1 MTWEVAV
8 AGTLHHDDITTPA
21 GRRDVLGGS
30 AVYFALAASRFAT
43 VHVNGIV
50 GADTDAHH
58 RRILASPRVD
68 LDGVVVS
75 ARPTFRWHAV
85 HDFERWV
92 TAHELSEPGCDP
104 EWRPV
109 LSDASRRAE
118 VLFVGSMDPRLQ
130 QEVIDQSTA
139 ALIGMDS
146 MTVFIRNRAAEVRA
160 VVARADILFL
170 NAAELAA
177 LTGSDDWRGSAGALC
192 GTGRLRAVV
201 VKRGPLGA
209 ACVTAGGVVELSA
222 VPVPRVVD
230 PTGAGD
236 ALAGGFLGSAAR
248 SERTDRAAFS
258 DALAEGVRCA
268 ADAVVEFGT
277 ARLERDTHR
286 MIGGQ

>member
-50 GADTDAHH
+50 GADTDAQH
-58 RRILASPRVD
+58 RRILGGPWVD
-68 LDGVVVS
+68 LAGVVVS
-75 ARPTFRWHAV
+75 PRPTFRWRAV

-92 TAHELSEPGCDP
+92 TSKESAEPGCDP
-104 EWRPV
+104 EWRPA
-109 LSDASRRAE
+109 LTEASRRAE

-130 QEVIDQSTA
+130 HEVIDQSEA
-139 ALIGMDS
+139 RLIGVDS
-146 MTVFIRNRAAEVRA
+146 MTVFIANRAEEVRS
-160 VVARADILFL
+160 VVERADVLFL
-170 NAAELAA
+170 NTAELAA
-177 LTGSDDWRGSAGALC
+177 LTGSDDWRGSAAALC
-192 GTGRLRAVV
+192 GNGRLGAVV

-209 ACVTAGGVVELSA
+209 ACVTGEGAVELPA
-222 VPVPRVVD
+222 VPVARVVD

-236 ALAGGFLGSAAR
+236 ALAGGFLGEAAR
-248 SERTDRAAFS
+248 SERAGGGAFRAS
-258 DALAEGVRCA
+258 LAEGMRCA

-277 ARLERDTHR
+277 AGLETTRTV
-286 MIGGQ
+286 